1 MSEESNRVLAKIVL
15 GIILFVVVA
24 GGISIIANDQADG
37 FGTVLLIVIMII
49 AAFGLGRAIIER

>member
-15 GIILFVVVA
+15 SIILIVVVA

-37 FGTVLLIVIMII
+37 FGTIIIVIFLII
-49 AAFGLGRAIIER
+49 GVIGLGKAIIDR

>member
-1 MSEESNRVLAKIVL
+1 MSEESNRILAKIVL
-15 GIILFVVVA
+15 AIILFVVIA

-37 FGTVLLIVIMII
+37 FGTVLLIIVMIV